1 MPAQI
6 LFVRDAVN
14 NKNVVLQVDGSNQLN
29 VKDATAQGSL
39 ATIAT
44 ASAAQATATN
54 QSSIITLLN
63 DLDNHGSVSA
73 TAAHQVSHNTKLDT
87 IASNQGSQATAANQS
102 TGNGS
107 LATIATASAAQATA
121 AHQVSHNT
129 KLDTIASNQ
138 GSQATAANQA
148 TGNSSL
154 SAIESSLAGTLTVS
168 AAAPARTAAQIA
180 SAASKTAGDLSSSV
194 DANAYRKCA
203 IFGSCSDNSGAVK
216 VHISHDNITFFEDN
230 LAHYYANYS
239 NGHIAGHFDVN
250 ARYFKVEFMNTAT
263 YTIEYAMCD

>member
-6 LFVRDAVN
+6 LFVRDSVN

-54 QSSIITLLN
+54 QSTMITLLN
-63 DLDNHGSVSA
+63 DLDNHGSVS
-73 TAAHQVSHNTKLDT
+73 
-87 IASNQGSQATAANQS
+87 
-102 TGNGS
+102 
-107 LATIATASAAQATA
+107 ATA

-168 AAAPARTAAQIA
+168 AAAPARSSGQIA
-180 SAASKTAGDLSSSV
+180 CDLSTSV
-194 DANAYRKCA
+194 DGNAHRKCA

-263 YTIEYAMCD
+263 YTLEYAMCD

>member
-6 LFVRDAVN
+6 LFVRDSVN

-29 VKDATAQGSL
+29 VTDATAQGSL
-39 ATIAT
+39 ASILTNQAD
-44 ASAAQATATN
+44 QATAAN
-54 QSSIITLLN
+54 QSSMITLLN

-87 IASNQGSQATAANQS
+87 IASNQGSQATAMNQS
-102 TGNGS
+102 T
-107 LATIATASAAQATA
+107 A
-121 AHQVSHNT
+121 
-129 KLDTIASNQ
+129 
-138 GSQATAANQA
+138 
-148 TGNSSL
+148 NSSL

-168 AAAPARTAAQIA
+168 AAAPARSSGQIA
-180 SAASKTAGDLSSSV
+180 SAASKTAGDLSTSV
-194 DANAYRKCA
+194 DGNAHRKCA

-216 VHISHDNITFFEDN
+216 VHISHDDITFFEDN